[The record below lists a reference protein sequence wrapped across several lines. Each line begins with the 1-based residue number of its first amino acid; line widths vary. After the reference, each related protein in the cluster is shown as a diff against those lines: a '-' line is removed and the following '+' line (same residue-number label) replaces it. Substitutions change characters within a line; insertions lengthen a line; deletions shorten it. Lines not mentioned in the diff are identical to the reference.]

1 MPMHADDGWL
11 VEMEQRYA
19 SEWRV
24 TIRAE
29 FSVPVTA
36 MDDPSD
42 EELLELALSAARHYK
57 VCEADR
63 VDFVDAEAER

>member
-1 MPMHADDGWL
+1 MPMHADDGWQM
-11 VEMEQRYA
+11 EMEERYA

-36 MDDPSD
+36 LDDPSD

-57 VCEADR
+57 VCEADS

>member
-11 VEMEQRYA
+11 VEMEERYA

-24 TIRAE
+24 TVRAE

-36 MDDPSD
+36 LGDPSE
-42 EELLELALSAARHYK
+42 EELLELALSAAREYRL
-57 VCEADR
+57 CEADS